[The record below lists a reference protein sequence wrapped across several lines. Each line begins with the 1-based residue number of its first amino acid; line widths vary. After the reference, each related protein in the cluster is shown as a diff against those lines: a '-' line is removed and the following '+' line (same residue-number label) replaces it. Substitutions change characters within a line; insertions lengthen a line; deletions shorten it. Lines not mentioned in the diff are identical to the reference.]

1 MIKKNLKTLIIT
13 GLIILLPIVFV
24 LIKWNTIPDTIPIH
38 FNVSG
43 EVDQYGNKSV
53 LIIAPIIIFLLQW
66 VGVADAHFKN
76 KKSPLKQP
84 YVKVISWVCASV
96 SFAISIMMYN
106 AAIGKLMT
114 VHRTLPIII
123 GVLLVV
129 MGNLMP
135 KFQKNKFVGLRVKW
149 TLADS
154 DIWFKTHRL
163 CSRIAVITGFATI
176 ILGAFEN
183 AAITFPIMC
192 GLVIITVLI
201 PTVYSYI
208 LYKRW
213 VKSDESKEKQNNV

>member
-1 MIKKNLKTLIIT
+1 
-13 GLIILLPIVFV
+13 
-24 LIKWNTIPDTIPIH
+24 
-38 FNVSG
+38 
-43 EVDQYGNKSV
+43 
-53 LIIAPIIIFLLQW
+53 
-66 VGVADAHFKN
+66 
-76 KKSPLKQP
+76 
-84 YVKVISWVCASV
+84 
-96 SFAISIMMYN
+96 MMYN

-123 GVLLVV
+123 GLLFVI

-163 CSRIAVITGFATI
+163 CSRVAVVTGFATM
-176 ILGAFEN
+176 ILGACEN

-208 LYKRW
+208 LYKRL
-213 VKSDESKEKQNNV
+213 VRSDESKEKQNNV